1 MKAQLHDEVNKKPEE
16 DVEFCTYYG
25 ETPEE
30 LKERIVRYFNEKV
43 KAEYSEVFGE
53 DDSIKLDPT
62 SLRRGRGLL
71 QDYTINA
78 LVEEDVDA
86 ISDAFEVIIGPTL
99 KGERGQF
106 FTPKNVIRMIYEAL
120 DPEPDLSTGAT
131 PLVIDPACGTGR
143 FLINA
148 MRRIWMRLE
157 EEAKERRWSSRM
169 LMNKKERAAMRLYGI
184 EKDAFLAK
192 VARCY
197 MALLGNAKENVFCV
211 DSLEVPEEDSRKGF
225 RGQHAGGPADCPGE
239 DVNSRAC
246 GC

>member
-62 SLRRGRGLL
+62 SLREVVGVL

-99 KGERGQF
+99 KGEGGSSSPQR
-106 FTPKNVIRMIYEAL
+106 T
-120 DPEPDLSTGAT
+120 LSG
-131 PLVIDPACGTGR
+131 
-143 FLINA
+143 
-148 MRRIWMRLE
+148 
-157 EEAKERRWSSRM
+157 
-169 LMNKKERAAMRLYGI
+169 
-184 EKDAFLAK
+184 
-192 VARCY
+192 
-197 MALLGNAKENVFCV
+197 
-211 DSLEVPEEDSRKGF
+211 
-225 RGQHAGGPADCPGE
+225 
-239 DVNSRAC
+239 
-246 GC
+246 